1 MPRALR
7 ERPCEECGQPL
18 SAACKDTRTH
28 AGDCAYKFRTR
39 RILVANAERRAVE
52 EPQVP
57 PLITQPAIKGPLL
70 TPLVPPIGSVHGNA
84 NTPNVRSPVRSR
96 THLIIP
102 DCQVHSGVP
111 IQHLEWVGKYIAQKR
126 PDVIVCIG
134 DFADMPSLCS
144 YDKGKKSFEGRRYVL
159 DIEAAREAMEL
170 LVSQWCDI

>member
-52 EPQVP
+52 EPQAQ
-57 PLITQPAIKGPLL
+57 PLITQPATKGPLL
-70 TPLVPPIGSVHGNA
+70 TPLVPPL
-84 NTPNVRSPVRSR
+84 TPGGGHATPTGGQKAVRSR

-111 IQHLEWVGKYIAQKR
+111 TQHLEWVGKYIAQKR

-159 DIEAAREAMEL
+159 DIEPPAEAWEL
-170 LVSQWCDI
+170 